1 MDERQK
7 RVLTT
12 LIAGSALS
20 LTLGLTASATELG
33 ALEQPLDTGI
43 QDNTVQSPAPATEGG
58 NTNEDGSSDEGGSF
72 DEAGSTNE
80 GGNTNEDDGTEED
93 VEAGVPAEQ
102 ETVNQQPGQ
111 AAACSPAQLSDD
123 GEAASE
129 GKTVVTQGD
138 QSYDLAEETSAGAG
152 WNADSK
158 SGWRYDGNSI
168 SMINSAPTIQIRPVT
183 WVRSS

>member
-58 NTNEDGSSDEGGSF
+58 GTNEDGSWVVVQIGDKYGWLK
-72 DEAGSTNE
+72 
-80 GGNTNEDDGTEED
+80 
-93 VEAGVPAEQ
+93 VEFL
-102 ETVNQQPGQ
+102 NQ
-111 AAACSPAQLSDD
+111 
-123 GEAASE
+123 
-129 GKTVVTQGD
+129 
-138 QSYDLAEETSAGAG
+138 
-152 WNADSK
+152 
-158 SGWRYDGNSI
+158 
-168 SMINSAPTIQIRPVT
+168 
-183 WVRSS
+183 